1 MRSFA
6 LHSYAELGG
15 FFILGV
21 ISRMSFNELERSWIL
36 RMRLAALA
44 CSQQDIIE
52 SHQSI
57 ERVGIPSMV
66 IFVFVFLQ
74 YMQSSTVACSTLRVL
89 DLPVQVLR

>member
-1 MRSFA
+1 
-6 LHSYAELGG
+6 
-15 FFILGV
+15 
-21 ISRMSFNELERSWIL
+21 MSFNELERSWIL

-66 IFVFVFLQ
+66 IFVFVFF
-74 YMQSSTVACSTLRVL
+74 YITVHAELYCSL
-89 DLPVQVLR
+89 